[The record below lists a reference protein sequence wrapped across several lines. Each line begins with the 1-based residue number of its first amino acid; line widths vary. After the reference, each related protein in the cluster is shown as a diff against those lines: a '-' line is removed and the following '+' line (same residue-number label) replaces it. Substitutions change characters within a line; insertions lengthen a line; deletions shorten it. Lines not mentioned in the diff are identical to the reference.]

1 MSQPDLSKLKL
12 NRAPGGPSLTSRR
25 RGWRRALKPVLLG
38 VLVLGVGGGVL
49 QRWRNAP
56 LEADLATVTTAFP
69 FQNHAVLTSTGY
81 VVAQRKAAV
90 ASKATG
96 RLEWLG
102 VAEGARVRQGEVIAR
117 LESTDVAAARDQARA
132 NLRVAK
138 ANLEQTR
145 VEFAEA
151 RREAARSADLLA
163 RQFVSASVHDQ
174 ALARVDK
181 AAAAVRSLEA
191 SVAVAEANVRA
202 AEVAVEQTLIRAPFD
217 GVVLTKS
224 ANVGDVVTPFSS
236 SIDAKGAVVT
246 MADMATLEVEAD
258 VSESNLSKVK
268 VEQPVEISLDALPE
282 RRFGGRVS
290 RMVPTV
296 DRAKATVMTKIRFD
310 ALDPAVLPEMSAK
323 VVFLSRAVTE
333 ADRQARTAVNPSAVV
348 RESEGEIAF
357 VVRDG
362 VARRVPVRTGEKLGD
377 LVEVLSGLAPGD
389 KVVVQPGPKVSDGV
403 RVTPAAK

>member
-12 NRAPGGPSLTSRR
+12 ARAPGGGALASRR
-25 RGWRRALKPVLLG
+25 TGWRRALKPVLVVAVVLAVTAFG
-38 VLVLGVGGGVL
+38 V
-49 QRWRNAP
+49 QRWRTAP

-102 VAEGARVRQGEVIAR
+102 VTEGARVRQGEVIAR

-132 NLRVAK
+132 TLRVAK

-145 VEFAEA
+145 VELAEA

-163 RQFVSASVHDQ
+163 QQFVSASVHDQ

-191 SVAVAEANVRA
+191 SVSVAEANVRA

-236 SIDAKGAVVT
+236 AIDAKGAVVT

-268 VEQPVEISLDALPE
+268 VDQPVEIGLDALPD
-282 RRFGGRVS
+282 RHFGGRVS

-323 VVFLSRAVTE
+323 VVFLSQPVTD
-333 ADRQARTAVNPSAVV
+333 ADRQARTAVNPAAVV
-348 RESEGEIAF
+348 KDAAGEAAF
-357 VVRDG
+357 VVKDG
-362 VARRVPVRTGEKLGD
+362 VARRTAVRTGVRLGD

-389 KVVVQPGPKVSDGV
+389 KVVVRPGPKIADGA
-403 RVTPAAK
+403 RVAPAAK